1 MLSLYSDAS
10 GRVDISRNPLHSH
23 LPIAWAVA
31 LAATLFVIGLCCCVG
46 WACVLRRSTQR
57 VLGKVASSKVRIAYQ
72 MNMFRAKS
80 SAQFASSGTGRSEP
94 IPLPA
99 LIGRVPKLPA
109 WDIRYVDRDS
119 DDPSG
124 DEDEASET

>member
-1 MLSLYSDAS
+1 M
-10 GRVDISRNPLHSH
+10 
-23 LPIAWAVA
+23 
-31 LAATLFVIGLCCCVG
+31 
-46 WACVLRRSTQR
+46 LRRSTQR

-94 IPLPA
+94 ISLPA

-119 DDPSG
+119 DDSSG